1 MSEEKTI
8 TIKKSDLWKYS
19 TFVLFAVVII
29 GGIFMFTGDGSG
41 SGSASGS
48 ATQVPTNPTPQPSV
62 VSASVDDDPFLGS
75 EDAPVTIIE
84 FSDYQCPF
92 CRKFWVETL
101 PLIKSEY
108 IDTGKVKFVYRDFP
122 LVSLHSMAIPS
133 AEAAE
138 CVRDEAGGSNEAY
151 FEYHD
156 KIFGEQNIL
165 DTGSLTGSVR
175 STVTYTNNDLKNW
188 AQEIG
193 YDISSCLDSGKFR
206 GEVQKDISDA
216 QSAGGQGTPFFVI
229 LGSDGKGTPLSGA
242 YPFSAFQQIIEAE
255 LA

>member
-1 MSEEKTI
+1 MSDEKSI

-19 TFVLFAVVII
+19 TFVLMAVVVI
-29 GGIFMFTGDGSG
+29 GAIFVFTGDSNTGNNP
-41 SGSASGS
+41 
-48 ATQVPTNPTPQPSV
+48 TQVPTNPTQQPGK
-62 VSASVDDDPFLGS
+62 VSASIDDDPFIGS

-92 CRKFWVETL
+92 CRKFWTETY
-101 PLIKSEY
+101 PSIKSEY
-108 IDTGKVKFVYRDFP
+108 VDTGKVKIVFRDFP
-122 LVSLHSMAIPS
+122 LVSLHPMAIPS

-138 CVRDEAGGSNEAY
+138 CVRDTAGNDAAY

-156 KIFGEQNIL
+156 KLFGEQNIL
-165 DTGSLTGSVR
+165 DSGSIEGPVR
-175 STVTYTNNDLKNW
+175 STVTYTNDDLKNW

-206 GEVQKDISDA
+206 TEVQKDLADA
-216 QSAGGQGTPFFVI
+216 QSAGGQGTPYFVI
-229 LGSDGKGTPLSGA
+229 NGNPLSGA

>member
-1 MSEEKTI
+1 MSDEKTI

-19 TFVLFAVVII
+19 TFVLMVVIVI
-29 GGIFMFTGDGSG
+29 GAIFVFTGGGSPG
-41 SGSASGS
+41 AENN
-48 ATQVPTNPTPQPSV
+48 AQVPTNPTQQPGK
-62 VSASVDDDPFLGS
+62 VSASVDDDPFIGS

-92 CRKFWVETL
+92 CRKFWTETY
-101 PLIKSEY
+101 PSIKSEY
-108 IDTGKVKFVYRDFP
+108 VDTGKVKLVYRDFP
-122 LVSLHSMAIPS
+122 LVSLHPMAIPS

-138 CVRDEAGGSNEAY
+138 CVRDIAGNDEAY

-156 KIFGEQNIL
+156 KLFGEQNIL
-165 DTGSLTGSVR
+165 DSGSIAGPVR
-175 STVTYTNNDLKNW
+175 STVTYTNDDLKNW

-206 GEVQKDISDA
+206 TEVQKDLADA
-216 QSAGGQGTPFFVI
+216 QSSGGQGTPYFVI
-229 LGSDGKGTPLSGA
+229 NGNSLSGA

>member
-1 MSEEKTI
+1 MSDEKSI

-19 TFVLFAVVII
+19 TFALVAIVLIGVV
-29 GGIFMFTGDGSG
+29 FMFTGNVSTGGSDSG
-41 SGSASGS
+41 SG
-48 ATQVPTNPTPQPSV
+48 TQVPNNPTQQPSK
-62 VSASVDDDPFLGS
+62 VSASIDDDAFIGS

-108 IDTGKVKFVYRDFP
+108 VDTGKVKFVYRDFP
-122 LVSLHSMAIPS
+122 LTSLHPMAFPS

-138 CVRDEAGGSNEAY
+138 CVRDVAGNDKAY

-165 DTGSLTGSVR
+165 DTGSLTGTVR

-188 AQEIG
+188 AKDLG
-193 YDISSCLDSGKFR
+193 YNIDSCLDSGKFKS
-206 GEVQKDISDA
+206 EVQKDLSDA
-216 QSAGGQGTPFFVI
+216 QAAGGQGTPFFVI
-229 LGSDGKGTPLSGA
+229 LGSDGQGTPLSGA